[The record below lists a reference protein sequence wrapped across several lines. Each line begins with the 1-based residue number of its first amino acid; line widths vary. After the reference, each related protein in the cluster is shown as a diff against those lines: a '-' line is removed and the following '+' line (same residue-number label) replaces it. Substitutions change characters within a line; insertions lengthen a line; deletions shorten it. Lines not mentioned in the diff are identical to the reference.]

1 LKKILQFNKL
11 FKKNIH
17 LNAVVENLT
26 NSQPQTTI
34 SSGRLKNK
42 IIGIKENIHI
52 KDAPISCASNILRNY
67 KSIYDATVVKKIKK
81 NGGIIAATTN
91 MDEFAMG
98 SSSEYSIH
106 GIVKNPLDVERV
118 AGGSSGGSAV
128 AVATKMVDIALGSD
142 TGGSIRQP
150 AAFCG
155 VYGLKPTYGRIS
167 RHGLIS
173 YASSFDQI
181 GIFSN
186 SITNMVSMF
195 ETIAGYDEKDSTS
208 SDHTLELYHFNEK
221 KYKIG
226 IPQEYW
232 GAELDENMKVV
243 LDSFLKKLKM
253 NGHELL
259 PIEMPHTEYCIS
271 TYYILTT
278 AEASSNLARYDGVQY
293 GIRNETGNHI
303 DMVQNTRNIGFGDE
317 VKRRIL
323 LGTFVLSSG
332 YYDAYFEKA
341 QKMRRLIQDDFKS
354 AFSKVDILLTP
365 TVPSF
370 PFKIG
375 EKINDPLKMYLSDI
389 FTVPMNLAGVPA
401 INIPIGT
408 ARNNFP
414 VSIQA
419 VGNFFKEN
427 DLFNFSKLIKN

>member
-1 LKKILQFNKL
+1 
-11 FKKNIH
+11 
-17 LNAVVENLT
+17 
-26 NSQPQTTI
+26 
-34 SSGRLKNK
+34 
-42 IIGIKENIHI
+42 
-52 KDAPISCASNILRNY
+52 
-67 KSIYDATVVKKIKK
+67 
-81 NGGIIAATTN
+81 
-91 MDEFAMG
+91 
-98 SSSEYSIH
+98 
-106 GIVKNPLDVERV
+106 
-118 AGGSSGGSAV
+118 
-128 AVATKMVDIALGSD
+128 
-142 TGGSIRQP
+142 
-150 AAFCG
+150 
-155 VYGLKPTYGRIS
+155 
-167 RHGLIS
+167 
-173 YASSFDQI
+173 
-181 GIFSN
+181 
-186 SITNMVSMF
+186 
-195 ETIAGYDEKDSTS
+195 
-208 SDHTLELYHFNEK
+208 
-221 KYKIG
+221 
-226 IPQEYW
+226 
-232 GAELDENMKVV
+232 MKVV

>member
-1 LKKILQFNKL
+1 MKKILQFNKL

-208 SDHTLELYHFNEK
+208 SDHTLELYHFK
-221 KYKIG
+221 
-226 IPQEYW
+226 Q
-232 GAELDENMKVV
+232 KVTV
-243 LDSFLKKLKM
+243 
-253 NGHELL
+253 
-259 PIEMPHTEYCIS
+259 
-271 TYYILTT
+271 
-278 AEASSNLARYDGVQY
+278 
-293 GIRNETGNHI
+293 
-303 DMVQNTRNIGFGDE
+303 
-317 VKRRIL
+317 
-323 LGTFVLSSG
+323 FV
-332 YYDAYFEKA
+332 
-341 QKMRRLIQDDFKS
+341 I
-354 AFSKVDILLTP
+354 
-365 TVPSF
+365 
-370 PFKIG
+370 
-375 EKINDPLKMYLSDI
+375 
-389 FTVPMNLAGVPA
+389 
-401 INIPIGT
+401 
-408 ARNNFP
+408 
-414 VSIQA
+414 
-419 VGNFFKEN
+419 
-427 DLFNFSKLIKN
+427 